1 MKEATGELNMT
12 VITVV
17 AIAAVA
23 ALFYTLVWP
32 AIQKSIV
39 NNTCATLGSGWHA
52 VKVSSSEDASKINA
66 DNASKLKYACC
77 PSGVDSITNACTAAD

>member
-1 MKEATGELNMT
+1 MKEATGELSVT

-23 ALFYTLVWP
+23 TLFYTLVWP

-39 NNTCATLGSGWHA
+39 NNTCATLGEGWHA
-52 VKVSSSEDASKINA
+52 EKIDSSLSDNLDASNA
-66 DNASKLKYACC
+66 NNQKYACC
-77 PSGVDSITNACTAAD
+77 PKNVTTYNYSQCKVQ